1 MTVNILVVEK
11 TFPWPETSGSH
22 IRVANI
28 VRALARVGE
37 VDFFL
42 ISRDGSVPEGPPAA
56 EPVARFAAAPR
67 PGSAYSGIRR
77 LAWLAMRGTPVEV
90 AMRDFTTLRS
100 EVRRWARPHYD
111 LVWIGRA
118 EGYVALQGLIDAPH
132 VVDFDDLKDQ
142 RIAGSLRVHGRGSG
156 VSSGP
161 AEQREP
167 AVGLRLWGTRLRDT
181 ANARRWRALEQRIA
195 ASVEGVVVC
204 STLDQSRLGVPNAV
218 VIPNGYPAP
227 PRPVGRIEV
236 REPPTLVLPGLLR
249 YGPNIDAA
257 HYFVREVLPR
267 IRARSPAVRAR
278 LVGDRDDRVSDL
290 AEVEGVTLT
299 GLVPD
304 IVPELEL
311 ADAVVVPL
319 RFGSGTRVKIL
330 EAFAH
335 RIPVVSTVFGCEG
348 LDAVH
353 RRHLLVADDA
363 EAFASACIEV
373 LTDRALRSSL
383 TAEAHAL
390 YWQRYRWDVVAP
402 SVAEFAL
409 GVARGA
415 TGSPPAC
422 RRLEHHS
429 RRERAEECASGG

>member
-1 MTVNILVVEK
+1 MNILVVEK

-56 EPVARFAAAPR
+56 EPVARFAVAPR
-67 PGSAYSGIRR
+67 PASAYGGVRR
-77 LAWLAMRGTPVEV
+77 LGWLAGSGMPVELAMRDYT
-90 AMRDFTTLRS
+90 ALRS
-100 EVRRWARPHYD
+100 ELRRWARRDYD

-118 EGYVALQGLIDAPH
+118 EGYVAVGGRVEAPH
-132 VVDFDDLKDQ
+132 VVDFDDLKDE
-142 RIAGSLRVHGRGSG
+142 RIVGSLRLDGQRSG
-156 VSSGP
+156 VSSHR
-161 AEQREP
+161 AELRRV
-167 AVGLRLWGTRLRDT
+167 VGALRGWGTRRRDMV
-181 ANARRWRALEQRIA
+181 NARRWGALERQIA
-195 ASVEGVVVC
+195 ASVEAVVVC
-204 STLDQSRLGVPNAV
+204 SALDRRRLGVPNAV

-267 IRARSPAVRAR
+267 IRARSPEVRAR

-353 RRHLLVADDA
+353 RRHLLAAKDPDT
-363 EAFASACIEV
+363 FASACIEI
-373 LTDRALRSSL
+373 LTDRSLRTSL
-383 TAEAHAL
+383 TDEAHAL
-390 YWQRYRWDVVAP
+390 YRQRYRWDVIAP
-402 SVAEFAL
+402 RVAELAL
-409 GVARGA
+409 RVARGQQILSEVA
-415 TGSPPAC
+415 TP
-422 RRLEHHS
+422 
-429 RRERAEECASGG
+429 